1 MSEKFKKIPTITKIF
16 YLLALLLFLA
26 WVVPS
31 IMSYYNHLKSY
42 QKSSKEIQS
51 LASQH
56 DLSIQGEKFSE
67 ASFRKYLQSL
77 FSKATLKPLTQ
88 KNKYELTIKLKPE
101 ELKKFYN
108 FLETLSLR
116 FRVKLKENLSFDIKD
131 KIITA
136 KMQLTAF

>member
-1 MSEKFKKIPTITKIF
+1 MSEKFKKISTITKLF
-16 YLLALLLFLA
+16 YLLALILFLA

-31 IMSYYNHLKSY
+31 IMSYYNNVKTY
-42 QKSSKEIQS
+42 QKSSKEIES
-51 LASQH
+51 LASKYE
-56 DLSIQGEKFSE
+56 LSTQGEKFSK
-67 ASFRKYLQSL
+67 ASFLKYVQSL
-77 FSKATLKPLTQ
+77 FSKVNLKPLTQ

-108 FLETLSLR
+108 FIETLSLR
-116 FRVKLKENLSFDIKD
+116 FRVKLKDHLSFDIKD